1 MSMETITI
9 YEEGTGVHICIP
21 NISVAEVKKMMAG
34 AFISSITSGNN
45 VRFEKIEAEELKMDE
60 SISADE
66 SAQPENLEK
75 DNNITETAAKQ
86 EETEQVEENTQAS
99 VEQPSQSDE
108 TPESEKISQPEST
121 DEQAMT
127 LADLE
132 TNPEDELP
140 FPGNKPED
148 STPAADTNSAAV
160 INSAPEFEDLPFENI
175 PDEFEDPDEDDTA
188 ETDTADNS
196 SEASEETANNMAS
209 EEPVTPVSG
218 SELIFKVLESKLN
231 KPGIDKILSG
241 FAAVVF
247 MRVKPEISI
256 KCNDTIIV
264 NVSGLDESD
273 VNYIKQVARAT
284 RNFEE

>member
-21 NISVAEVKKMMAG
+21 NISVTEVKKMMAG
-34 AFISSITSGNN
+34 TFISSITSGNN

-60 SISADE
+60 NISADE
-66 SAQPENLEK
+66 SVQPENL
-75 DNNITETAAKQ
+75 DNSTTEAA
-86 EETEQVEENTQAS
+86 V
-99 VEQPSQSDE
+99 
-108 TPESEKISQPEST
+108 
-121 DEQAMT
+121 
-127 LADLE
+127 
-132 TNPEDELP
+132 
-140 FPGNKPED
+140 KPED

-196 SEASEETANNMAS
+196 SEASEETANNMAA
-209 EEPVTPVSG
+209 EEPVTPVSD

>member
-45 VRFEKIEAEELKMDE
+45 VKFEKIEAEELKMDE
-60 SISADE
+60 TISADE
-66 SAQPENLEK
+66 SVQPENL
-75 DNNITETAAKQ
+75 DNSTTEAAAKQ
-86 EETEQVEENTQAS
+86 EETEQIEENVQTS
-99 VEQPSQSDE
+99 VEQPSQPEE
-108 TPESEKISQPEST
+108 TPEEKISQPEST
-121 DEQAMT
+121 DEQTMT

-140 FPGNKPED
+140 FPDNKPED
-148 STPAADTNSAAV
+148 SNPADTNSAAV
-160 INSAPEFEDLPFENI
+160 INSAPEFEDLPFEDI
-175 PDEFEDPDEDDTA
+175 PDEFEDPDEDDTV
-188 ETDTADNS
+188 ETDTTDNS
-196 SEASEETANNMAS
+196 TETSEETAENTATKES
-209 EEPVTPVSG
+209 AAPVSD

-247 MRVKPEISI
+247 MRVKPEVSI
-256 KCNDTIIV
+256 RCNNQIV
-264 NVSGLDESD
+264 VNAAGLDESD
-273 VNYIKQVARAT
+273 ISYIKQVARAT

>member
-45 VRFEKIEAEELKMDE
+45 VKFEKIEAEELKMDE
-60 SISADE
+60 IISADE
-66 SAQPENLEK
+66 SVQPENL
-75 DNNITETAAKQ
+75 NNSTTEAAAKQ
-86 EETEQVEENTQAS
+86 EETEQIEENVQAS
-99 VEQPSQSDE
+99 VEQSIQSDE

-121 DEQAMT
+121 DEQTMT

-140 FPGNKPED
+140 FPDKSEDNKP
-148 STPAADTNSAAV
+148 AVDTNSAAV

-196 SEASEETANNMAS
+196 SKASEETANNMAS
-209 EEPVTPVSG
+209 EEPVTPVSD

-256 KCNDTIIV
+256 KCNDTIVV

>member
-21 NISVAEVKKMMAG
+21 NISVAEVKKIMAG

-45 VRFEKIEAEELKMDE
+45 VKFEKIEAEELKMDE
-60 SISADE
+60 TISANE
-66 SAQPENLEK
+66 SVQPENL
-75 DNNITETAAKQ
+75 DNSTTEAAAKQ
-86 EETEQVEENTQAS
+86 EEAEQIEENVQAS
-99 VEQPSQSDE
+99 VEQPSQLEE
-108 TPESEKISQPEST
+108 TPEEKISQSEST
-121 DEQAMT
+121 DEQTMT

-132 TNPEDELP
+132 TSPEDELP
-140 FPGNKPED
+140 FPDNKPED
-148 STPAADTNSAAV
+148 SNPADTNSAAV
-160 INSAPEFEDLPFENI
+160 INSAPEFEDIPFDDI
-175 PDEFEDPDEDDTA
+175 PDEFEGPDEDDATETNTTDNSTETSEKTA
-188 ETDTADNS
+188 ENTATKES
-196 SEASEETANNMAS
+196 AA
-209 EEPVTPVSG
+209 PVSD

-256 KCNDTIIV
+256 RCNNQIMV
-264 NVSGLDESD
+264 NTAGLDESD
-273 VNYIKQVARAT
+273 ISYIKQVARAT

>member
-34 AFISSITSGNN
+34 TFISSITSGNN

-60 SISADE
+60 NISADE
-66 SAQPENLEK
+66 SVQPENL
-75 DNNITETAAKQ
+75 DNSTTKAAVKP
-86 EETEQVEENTQAS
+86 EETEQIEENTQAS

-196 SEASEETANNMAS
+196 SKASEEIANNMAS
-209 EEPVTPVSG
+209 EEPVTPVSD

>member
-34 AFISSITSGNN
+34 TFISSITSGNN
-45 VRFEKIEAEELKMDE
+45 VKFEKIEAEELKMDE
-60 SISADE
+60 IISADE
-66 SAQPENLEK
+66 SVQPENL
-75 DNNITETAAKQ
+75 DNSTTEAAAKQ
-86 EETEQVEENTQAS
+86 EETEQIKENVQAS
-99 VEQPSQSDE
+99 VEQSIQSDE

-121 DEQAMT
+121 DEQTMT

-140 FPGNKPED
+140 FPDKSEDNKP
-148 STPAADTNSAAV
+148 AVDTNSAAV

-196 SEASEETANNMAS
+196 SKASEETANNMAS
-209 EEPVTPVSG
+209 EEPVTPVSD

-256 KCNDTIIV
+256 KCNDTIVV

>member
-45 VRFEKIEAEELKMDE
+45 VKFEKIEAEELKMDE
-60 SISADE
+60 TISADE
-66 SAQPENLEK
+66 SVQPENL
-75 DNNITETAAKQ
+75 DNSTTEVAAKQ
-86 EETEQVEENTQAS
+86 EETEQIEENVQAS
-99 VEQPSQSDE
+99 VEQSSQSDE
-108 TPESEKISQPEST
+108 TPTEKISQPEST
-121 DEQAMT
+121 DEQTMT

-140 FPGNKPED
+140 FPDNKPED
-148 STPAADTNSAAV
+148 SNPADTNSAAV

-175 PDEFEDPDEDDTA
+175 PDEDDTA
-188 ETDTADNS
+188 ETDTADNY
-196 SEASEETANNMAS
+196 SEASEETANNIAA
-209 EEPVTPVSG
+209 EEPVTPVSD

-256 KCNDTIIV
+256 KCNDTIVV

>member
-45 VRFEKIEAEELKMDE
+45 VKFEKIEAEELKMDE
-60 SISADE
+60 TISADE

-75 DNNITETAAKQ
+75 DNNITETADKQ
-86 EETEQVEENTQAS
+86 EETEQVEESTQAS
-99 VEQPSQSDE
+99 VKQSSQSDE

-121 DEQAMT
+121 DEQTMT

-140 FPGNKPED
+140 FPDKSEDNK
-148 STPAADTNSAAV
+148 PAADTNSAAV

-196 SEASEETANNMAS
+196 SEASEETANNMAA
-209 EEPVTPVSG
+209 EELVTPVSD
-218 SELIFKVLESKLN
+218 SELIFKVLDSKLN

-256 KCNDTIIV
+256 KCNDTIVV

>member
-34 AFISSITSGNN
+34 TFISSITSGNN

-60 SISADE
+60 NISADE
-66 SAQPENLEK
+66 SVQPENL
-75 DNNITETAAKQ
+75 DNSTTEAAVKP
-86 EETEQVEENTQAS
+86 EETEQIEENTQAS

-196 SEASEETANNMAS
+196 SEASEETANNMAA
-209 EEPVTPVSG
+209 EEPVTPVSD

>member
-45 VRFEKIEAEELKMDE
+45 VKFEKIEAEELKMDE
-60 SISADE
+60 TISADE

-75 DNNITETAAKQ
+75 DNSITETAAKQ

-99 VEQPSQSDE
+99 VEQSNQLDE

-121 DEQAMT
+121 DEQTMT

-140 FPGNKPED
+140 FPDKSEDNKP
-148 STPAADTNSAAV
+148 AVDTNSAAV

-175 PDEFEDPDEDDTA
+175 PDELEDPDEDDTT
-188 ETDTADNS
+188 ETDTTDNS
-196 SEASEETANNMAS
+196 TETSEETAENMAT
-209 EEPVTPVSG
+209 EEPVAPVSD

-256 KCNDTIIV
+256 KCNDTIVV

>member
-21 NISVAEVKKMMAG
+21 NISVAEVKKIMAG

-45 VRFEKIEAEELKMDE
+45 VKFEKIEAEELKMDE
-60 SISADE
+60 TISADE
-66 SAQPENLEK
+66 SVQPENL
-75 DNNITETAAKQ
+75 DNSTTEAAAKQ
-86 EETEQVEENTQAS
+86 EETEQIEENVQAS
-99 VEQPSQSDE
+99 VEQPSQLEE
-108 TPESEKISQPEST
+108 TPEEKISQSEST
-121 DEQAMT
+121 DEQTMT

-132 TNPEDELP
+132 TSPEDELP
-140 FPGNKPED
+140 FPDNKLED
-148 STPAADTNSAAV
+148 SNPADTNSAAV
-160 INSAPEFEDLPFENI
+160 INSAPEFEDIPFDDI
-175 PDEFEDPDEDDTA
+175 PDEFEDPDKDDAT
-188 ETDTADNS
+188 ETNTTDNS
-196 SEASEETANNMAS
+196 TKTSEETAENTATK
-209 EEPVTPVSG
+209 EPVAPVSD

-256 KCNDTIIV
+256 RCNNQIV
-264 NVSGLDESD
+264 VNTAGLDESD
-273 VNYIKQVARAT
+273 ISYIKQVARAT

>member
-45 VRFEKIEAEELKMDE
+45 VKFEKIEAEELKMDE
-60 SISADE
+60 TISADE

-86 EETEQVEENTQAS
+86 EETEQVEESTQAS
-99 VEQPSQSDE
+99 VKQSSQSDE

-121 DEQAMT
+121 DEQTIT

-140 FPGNKPED
+140 FPDKSEDNK
-148 STPAADTNSAAV
+148 PAADTNSAAV
-160 INSAPEFEDLPFENI
+160 INSAP
-175 PDEFEDPDEDDTA
+175 EFEDPDEDDTA

-196 SEASEETANNMAS
+196 SEASEETANNMAA
-209 EEPVTPVSG
+209 EEPVTPVSD
-218 SELIFKVLESKLN
+218 SELIFKVLDSKLN

-256 KCNDTIIV
+256 KCNDTIVV

>member
-9 YEEGTGVHICIP
+9 YEEGIGVHICIP

-34 AFISSITSGNN
+34 TFISSITSGNN
-45 VRFEKIEAEELKMDE
+45 VKFEKIEAEELKMDE
-60 SISADE
+60 IISADE
-66 SAQPENLEK
+66 SVQPENL
-75 DNNITETAAKQ
+75 DNSTTEAAAKQ
-86 EETEQVEENTQAS
+86 EETEQIKENVQAS
-99 VEQPSQSDE
+99 VEQSIQSDE

-121 DEQAMT
+121 DEQTMT

-140 FPGNKPED
+140 FPDKSEDNKP
-148 STPAADTNSAAV
+148 AVDTNSAAV

-196 SEASEETANNMAS
+196 SKASEETANNMAS
-209 EEPVTPVSG
+209 EEPVTPVSD

-247 MRVKPEISI
+247 MRVKTEISI
-256 KCNDTIIV
+256 KCNDTIVV

>member
-45 VRFEKIEAEELKMDE
+45 VKFEKIEAEELKMDE
-60 SISADE
+60 IISADE
-66 SAQPENLEK
+66 SVQPENL
-75 DNNITETAAKQ
+75 DNSTTEAAAKQ
-86 EETEQVEENTQAS
+86 EETEQIEENVQAS
-99 VEQPSQSDE
+99 VEQSIQSDE

-121 DEQAMT
+121 DEQTMT

-196 SEASEETANNMAS
+196 SEASEETTNNMAA
-209 EEPVTPVSG
+209 EEPVTPVSD
-218 SELIFKVLESKLN
+218 SELIFKVLDSKLN

-256 KCNDTIIV
+256 KRNDTIVV

>member
-34 AFISSITSGNN
+34 AFINSITSVNN
-45 VRFEKIEAEELKMDE
+45 VKFEKIEAEELKMDE
-60 SISADE
+60 TIPADE
-66 SAQPENLEK
+66 SVQPENL
-75 DNNITETAAKQ
+75 NNSATETAAKQ
-86 EETEQVEENTQAS
+86 EETEQIEENTQAS
-99 VEQPSQSDE
+99 VEQSSQSDE
-108 TPESEKISQPEST
+108 TPESEEISQPEST
-121 DEQAMT
+121 DEQTMT

-140 FPGNKPED
+140 FPDKSEDNKP
-148 STPAADTNSAAV
+148 AVDTNSAAV

-196 SEASEETANNMAS
+196 SEASEETANNIAS
-209 EEPVTPVSG
+209 EEPVTPVSD

-256 KCNDTIIV
+256 KCNDTIVV
-264 NVSGLDESD
+264 NVSGLESD